1 MITKPKPIKWITLC
15 LAILFLAPGCAH
27 EMRGYPI
34 REEPPAQLLK
44 RPEGLEQRIERI
56 QALLESD
63 QLGTEDRLLAQ
74 DLLKTYQSFDNASLR
89 PLDEEELRGFIQLL
103 FSSLAQMEDHSF
115 KSPSPTEAEGF
126 GGMALFSD
134 KREKIVGNYLSGD
147 YQGVIDGAAD
157 IENTF
162 GADSLTPEI
171 GLLLALSLARK
182 GMVQEALRV
191 GSQIS
196 DDLERAP
203 GVIELRARMVEWQL
217 ALGDRQGAVRSYE
230 KLVDNMQETEAF
242 IKGAERNISGQGLQ
256 QALIEKREEPALSID
271 FSREPASLQEALNR
285 VDALVRN
292 NDFASAKL
300 LLLRLSIRLQAGP
313 EADLVEQAM
322 KSVELAEERSWDQES
337 SDAFQRREALELAAN
352 LIEQEKYEEA
362 VVQIDS
368 RSWGKELGTEA
379 KQLQDLAV
387 EKIVNRE
394 RDQAARLFFM
404 ARNTQDPARK
414 ESFLI
419 DSRNILKALLEKYPS
434 TPLSKRINDNIKRVE
449 EELSK
454 VKGSS

>member
-1 MITKPKPIKWITLC
+1 MRNKPIPVKWITLC
-15 LAILFLAPGCAH
+15 LAGLLVAQGCAH
-27 EMRGYPI
+27 EIRRYPTSS
-34 REEPPAQLLK
+34 EYPTQTLT
-44 RPEGLEQRIERI
+44 RPEGLEERI
-56 QALLESD
+56 QNLQALLDED
-63 QLGTEDRLLAQ
+63 RLGPEDRLLAQ
-74 DLLKTYQSFDNASLR
+74 DLLKTYAAFDKASLR
-89 PLDEEELRGFIQLL
+89 PVDEQGLRLLVELL
-103 FSSLAQMEDHSF
+103 FSNLAQMEDRTFRIPH
-115 KSPSPTEAEGF
+115 PDAVEEVGD
-126 GGMALFSD
+126 MALLAE
-134 KREKIVGNYLSGD
+134 KRKRIMTSYLSGD
-147 YQGVIDGAAD
+147 YKSVIEGVAQM
-157 IENTF
+157 EKSF
-162 GADSLTPEI
+162 GTHSLSPDI
-171 GLLLALSLARK
+171 GLVLALSLARR
-182 GMVQEALRV
+182 GMVQEALRL
-191 GSQIS
+191 GSEIS
-196 DDLERAP
+196 EDVDRAP
-203 GVIELRARMVEWQL
+203 GLIELRARMVEWQL

-362 VVQIDS
+362 VVPIDS